1 MLYRVP
7 MLTQR
12 LKFAPIAICL
22 AFGLAACGDDAKTDS
37 TTGAS
42 DTTAASETSATDAV
56 DTTVDD
62 STDTSATDAPDTS
75 VDDDAEGDDVV
86 LSDSTFGPILT
97 DGEGNALYLYTPD
110 GADTP
115 TCTGGCASAW
125 PALVTDDDHVHAGE
139 GLDEDLFTI
148 VDGPNGMQLSYNG
161 HPLYYFAGD
170 SAPGDTNG
178 QGSGGVWFLL
188 DAEGN
193 QITA

>member
-62 STDTSATDAPDTS
+62 STDTSATDAPDIS
-75 VDDDAEGDDVV
+75 VDDSGEGGDVILTETTFGLVLSDAEGN
-86 LSDSTFGPILT
+86 ILYMY
-97 DGEGNALYLYTPD
+97 APD
-110 GADTP
+110 GTDTP

-125 PALVTDDDHVHAGE
+125 PAFVTEEDHGHVGD
-139 GLDEDLFTI
+139 GVNEDLLKV
-148 VDGPNGMQLSYNG
+148 VDGPNGTQFSYNG
-161 HPLYYFAGD
+161 HPLYFFAGD

-178 QGSGGVWFLL
+178 QGSGGVWFIL